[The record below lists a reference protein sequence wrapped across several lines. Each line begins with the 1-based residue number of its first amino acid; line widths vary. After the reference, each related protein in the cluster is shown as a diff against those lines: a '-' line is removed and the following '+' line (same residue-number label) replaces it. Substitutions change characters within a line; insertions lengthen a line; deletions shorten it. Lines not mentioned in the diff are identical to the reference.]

1 MKIRKHLCS
10 SIVIILSLTSC
21 LEAKNNGSFRIIH
34 NNDGSEILGN
44 YWFNQRPLSVDD
56 LNQYVDMVSNSQVTT
71 YMICSG
77 SDFLYYRSKYGR
89 VFGDDRDGALNCGD
103 NVKEYENFKKYYRNH
118 LNLEKEGTDL
128 IRATLTR
135 AKKNGLEA
143 FITYRM
149 NDLHFADTLGNC
161 PVWYSDFWMNHPQYW
176 TNDPSQG
183 WNSAGALDFSHKE
196 VREHKLAII
205 AEQLEKYEMI
215 DGFDLDFMR
224 FIVNFKTEEYA
235 QNVEVM
241 TQFVRDIRS
250 KVDQISVKRG
260 RKILLSARVPPTVRD
275 CLDKALDVKTWIR
288 EGLVDFLS
296 IGVHWRGNPAMPVAR
311 FKEDL
316 NGLKIPVYASID
328 DGGYK
333 ARELWS
339 HGMHR
344 GMASHA
350 LAQGADGLY
359 LFNFYFG
366 QYANAGKKYTLE
378 PGSLVC
384 RAMIPELLQELGS
397 LNTLKN
403 RNKIYAL
410 SDGIR
415 EYRVDP
421 GSPLPLNV
429 VGNAVAPFFIGDDVK
444 KHPPLEAILFIR
456 NNENTDFKVFVNDI
470 LLVEQHSEYVA
481 LYDKARG
488 PKGKECEYAFI
499 VPVNEMIKGYNNIRF
514 EGEGF
519 VVKRIELAL
528 KYGEVETH
536 GYF

>member
-89 VFGDDRDGALNCGD
+89 VFGDDRDGTLNCGD

-205 AEQLEKYEMI
+205 AEQLEKYEI
-215 DGFDLDFMR
+215 KFPQIIFQYMR
-224 FIVNFKTEEYA
+224 
-235 QNVEVM
+235 
-241 TQFVRDIRS
+241 R
-250 KVDQISVKRG
+250 
-260 RKILLSARVPPTVRD
+260 
-275 CLDKALDVKTWIR
+275 
-288 EGLVDFLS
+288 
-296 IGVHWRGNPAMPVAR
+296 
-311 FKEDL
+311 
-316 NGLKIPVYASID
+316 
-328 DGGYK
+328 
-333 ARELWS
+333 
-339 HGMHR
+339 
-344 GMASHA
+344 
-350 LAQGADGLY
+350 
-359 LFNFYFG
+359 
-366 QYANAGKKYTLE
+366 
-378 PGSLVC
+378 
-384 RAMIPELLQELGS
+384 
-397 LNTLKN
+397 
-403 RNKIYAL
+403 
-410 SDGIR
+410 
-415 EYRVDP
+415 
-421 GSPLPLNV
+421 
-429 VGNAVAPFFIGDDVK
+429 
-444 KHPPLEAILFIR
+444 
-456 NNENTDFKVFVNDI
+456 
-470 LLVEQHSEYVA
+470 
-481 LYDKARG
+481 
-488 PKGKECEYAFI
+488 
-499 VPVNEMIKGYNNIRF
+499 
-514 EGEGF
+514 
-519 VVKRIELAL
+519 
-528 KYGEVETH
+528 
-536 GYF
+536 